1 MVRKLIYDLVVST
14 QIKGVL
20 IERIIS
26 TETKRKVFVRIRR
39 HFYEVST
46 IR

>member
-20 IERIIS
+20 IKRMIS
-26 TETKRKVFVRIRR
+26 TETKGKVFRKDKEA
-39 HFYEVST
+39 FL
-46 IR
+46 